1 MAGEG
6 SLHDAGSVLAIPP
19 TVVDQDRCESDDFD
33 TRRRRSAAVSV
44 VTAALIVLAVVV
56 CAIYF
61 Q

>member
-1 MAGEG
+1 MALEG
-6 SLHDAGSVLAIPP
+6 ALHDPGSVLTIPP
-19 TVVDQDRCESDDFD
+19 TVVDQDRCESDDLEM
-33 TRRRRSAAVSV
+33 RRRSTAVSV